1 MGSWGGDSL
10 TQDLNV
16 GYNEADTT
24 WVMIAGC
31 LVWLMIPGIGIFY
44 AGLARKKHAITL
56 VWEGMAVL
64 CVVFF
69 QWFFWGYSF
78 TFSHEA
84 GTFWGKLD
92 NFALMKVLAE
102 PSVGSS
108 AVPDI
113 VFMFFQGQFACV
125 TAIILVGGAHER
137 ARLGPLLVFVF
148 IWITIVYCP
157 IAEWT
162 WNPSGWLSKLGA
174 LDFAGGGP
182 VHMSSGVGA
191 LAYSLIC
198 GKRKDPA
205 ALDKVPM
212 YKPGSM
218 LLVVIGTIFLWF
230 GWFGFNGGSTG
241 NASLRSWYAI
251 ANTNLAAVVGGLVWM
266 FIDFA
271 KTRKWSTV
279 AICSGALAGLVGIT
293 PAAGF
298 VPIYTAVAI
307 GATTAAICNFAGYLK
322 YYIQIDD
329 GLDVFSIHGIG
340 GAVGSILTSFF
351 AADYISHLDGS
362 TIAKG
367 WMNHHFVQLPYQL
380 AAIGAVYGWSFVV
393 TSLLLLIMNYIPYM
407 KLRMSEEDEMLGS
420 DMAQLA
426 EYGMLYESN
435 SNGNEGL
442 FAMGTRTNYEGFND
456 VYQYRADSVRFPE
469 QAPKKESSPNESE
482 SAADNDNVS
491 NVTAEESSSTPH
503 PVAN

>member
-1 MGSWGGDSL
+1 MGNWGGDSL
-10 TQDLNV
+10 NDNV
-16 GYNEADTT
+16 NLQYNEADTT
-24 WVMIAGC
+24 WVMVAAC

-56 VWEGMAVL
+56 VWESMAIL
-64 CVVFF
+64 SLVFF

-78 TFSHEA
+78 VFSHEA

-92 NFALMKVLAE
+92 NFCLMKVLAY

-108 AVPDI
+108 SVPDI
-113 VFMFFQGQFACV
+113 VFCFFQGQFACV
-125 TAIILVGGAHER
+125 TGIILVGGAHER
-137 ARLGPLLVFVF
+137 ARLAPLLVFMF

-162 WNPSGWLSKLGA
+162 WNPEGWLAQLGA

-205 ALDKVPM
+205 ARDKVPH

-218 LLVVIGTIFLWF
+218 LLVVIGTVFLWF

-241 NASLRSWYAI
+241 NATIRSWYAI
-251 ANTNLAAVVGGLVWM
+251 CNTNLAAVVGALVWL

-279 AICSGALAGLVGIT
+279 GLCSGALAGLVGIT

-298 VPIYTAVAI
+298 VPIYTSVAI
-307 GATTAAICNFAGYLK
+307 GAVTAAICNAAGYIK
-322 YYIQIDD
+322 FWIQIDD

-380 AAIGAVYGWSFVV
+380 AAIGATYGWSFVV
-393 TSLLLLIMNYIPYM
+393 TSLLLLIMNRVPYM
-407 KLRMSEEDEMLGS
+407 HLRMSEEEEMLGS
-420 DMAQLA
+420 DKAQLA
-426 EYGMLYESN
+426 EFGMFYEDSETP
-435 SNGNEGL
+435 EGL
-442 FAMGTRTNYEGFND
+442 FAMGTRNNYEGLQDAYDYRND
-456 VYQYRADSVRFPE
+456 PMRNAA
-469 QAPKKESSPNESE
+469 APDMPPTKEASPPDESN
-482 SAADNDNVS
+482 SNDTVS
-491 NVTAEESSSTPH
+491 NLSVTNGEVPR
-503 PVAN
+503 PVGN